1 MMITFTF
8 ARVEERG
15 GNRSRYH
22 QLTIRVSVTAQIEG
36 LVTAKNLKEFRLI
49 VIILAKVTR

>member
-1 MMITFTF
+1 MITFTF